1 MGVKFV
7 IPNIVYRQSFR
18 LNSSLIQLTS
28 IASVPSRE
36 VIYQQFPSFLDSV
49 ITQVYVWTALIRDSF
64 HTFIH
69 YAKHSSNIVIYRAFL
84 GPSSGK
90 ESHGPAPSIC
100 VRDKRQLVLIQSKG
114 NHAFTKAFLYCL
126 QAACAETGFVEEAFF
141 RVKVRWR

>member
-64 HTFIH
+64 HTTYIMQNTRQTLSYIGPFSDRLQEKNHMAQHLQFAYVINVSQCLFSQKEIMH
-69 YAKHSSNIVIYRAFL
+69 SLRHFYIVCRQHVLRQVLLKKH
-84 GPSSGK
+84 
-90 ESHGPAPSIC
+90 
-100 VRDKRQLVLIQSKG
+100 
-114 NHAFTKAFLYCL
+114 
-126 QAACAETGFVEEAFF
+126 FF
-141 RVKVRWR
+141 E